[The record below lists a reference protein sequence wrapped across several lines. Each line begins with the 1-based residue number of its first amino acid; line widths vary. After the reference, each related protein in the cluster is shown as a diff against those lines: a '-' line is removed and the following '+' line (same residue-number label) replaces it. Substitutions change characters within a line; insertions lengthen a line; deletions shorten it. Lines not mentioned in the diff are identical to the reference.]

1 MQIRNK
7 LFNIDVSSKNFN
19 VDISNKYIDILKYLH
34 IVIKHRWTILA
45 IFSAIVVSMAVFI
58 LAATPIYQGTV
69 RMIIEKE
76 NPKVLSV
83 QEVMAVD
90 SSGTDYYQTQYKIIE
105 SRTVAREVISRL
117 HLDKSEEFVP
127 TKKKGIISGAVS
139 SIREFFSYIGS
150 IFNTEDPQKI
160 ADKQKR
166 EEDSAIVSQFIGRI
180 NVTPI
185 RNSRLVDVSFEAKD
199 PVLAAQIA
207 NALARAYIDKGLET
221 RLKATQEAIVFLN
234 NEIEREKKKVEEA
247 ERSLLQYKEQ
257 QGIITDFSSDV
268 ENITAQK
275 LATLNSQVVEAEMR
289 RAEAQTRYERAA
301 ALEKNPELAGS
312 VSEIL
317 NNAVIQQIKAI
328 EVTNQKRMSEL
339 ANKYGKNHP
348 QIIAL
353 RNEQETLQSRRMAEI
368 KRIINSLQNEYAVA
382 AAKEQSL
389 KASLS
394 RTKGESLG
402 LNEKAI
408 QYSVLKREAQST
420 KEMYDLL
427 FKRMKETSLT
437 EDIRT
442 GNVRIVDAA
451 EIPRS
456 PFKPKKAQNLMLAI
470 ILGLVLSIGTAFFLE
485 RMDNTIKIPDDIKN
499 NLNISYLGP
508 VPDFSTLPE
517 ADTPKPG
524 ELKLIEELITVSSPK
539 STASEAY
546 RGIRT
551 NILFSSADIAPQ
563 VLLITSSAP
572 AEGKTLTAANLA
584 VVMAQ
589 MGNKVLLIDSDM
601 RKPKLNKVFKTSRD
615 KGLSTILVGGC
626 EISEAIIPTKI
637 PNLDIISSG
646 PVPPNPSEIIGSQKM
661 ATVLAELRGRYERI
675 IIDSPPISAVTDAS
689 ILSKYADGAI
699 IVVRYGET
707 HLEII
712 KNGINQLAS
721 VNAHI
726 FGAILNCVNTGRES
740 YYYYQ
745 YNYYYYGEDGEKKK
759 KTGRHKKSSGGYG
772 NLEV

>member
-1 MQIRNK
+1 MQIRNRFFNIDLSK
-7 LFNIDVSSKNFN
+7 ENFNIDV
-19 VDISNKYIDILKYLH
+19 SNKYIDILKYLH

-58 LAATPIYQGTV
+58 LTATPIYQGTV

-83 QEVMAVD
+83 QEVMSVD

-105 SRTVAREVISRL
+105 SRTVAREVINRL
-117 HLDKSEEFVP
+117 QLDQSEEFVP
-127 TKKKGIISGAVS
+127 KNKGVIGTIKG
-139 SIREFFSYIGS
+139 SIGDFFSYLGS
-150 IFNTEDPQKI
+150 FFNTEDPRKI
-160 ADKQKR
+160 EDKKKR
-166 EEDSAIVSQFIGRI
+166 EDDSAIVSQFISRI

-199 PVLAAQIA
+199 PLLAAKIA
-207 NALARAYIDKGLET
+207 NTLARTYIDKGLET

-247 ERSLLQYKEQ
+247 EKALLRYKEE

-275 LATLNSQVVEAEMR
+275 LATLNTQVVEAEMK

-301 ALEKNPELAGS
+301 ELEKNPELAGS
-312 VSEIL
+312 VSEVL
-317 NNAVIQQIKAI
+317 NDALIRQIKAM
-328 EVTNQKRMSEL
+328 EVENQKRISEL
-339 ANKYGKNHP
+339 SNKYGKNHP

-353 RNEQETLQSRRMAEI
+353 RNEQEALQTRKIAEI
-368 KRIINSLQNEYAVA
+368 KRIINSLKNEYVVA

-389 KASLS
+389 KSALS
-394 RTKGESLG
+394 RQKGESLG

-408 QYSVLKREAQST
+408 RYSVLRREAQST

-442 GNVRIVDAA
+442 GNIRVVDAA
-451 EIPRS
+451 EIPHS
-456 PFKPKKAQNLMLAI
+456 PIKPKKARNLLLAV
-470 ILGLVLSIGTAFFLE
+470 ILGLALSIGTAFFLE
-485 RMDNTIKIPDDIKN
+485 RMDNTIKIPSDIKEH
-499 NLNISYLGP
+499 LKVAYLGP
-508 VPDFSTLPE
+508 VPDFSDLPE
-517 ADTPKPG
+517 GDA
-524 ELKLIEELITVSSPK
+524 LKRGDPRYAEELITATNPK

-551 NILFSSADIAPQ
+551 NILFSSADVAPQ
-563 VLLITSSAP
+563 VILVTSSAP

-589 MGNKVLLIDSDM
+589 MGNRVLLIDSDM
-601 RKPKLNKVFKTSRD
+601 RKPKLNKVFRTSRD

-626 EISEAIIPTKI
+626 EIPDAIVTTKI

-646 PVPPNPSEIIGSQKM
+646 PVPPNPSEIIGSRRM
-661 ATVLAELRGRYERI
+661 AAVLQELRKPYDRI
-675 IIDSPPISAVTDAS
+675 IIDSPPITAVTDAS
-689 ILSKYADGAI
+689 ILAKYADGAI

-712 KNGINQLAS
+712 KNGIHQLNA
-721 VNAHI
+721 VNANI
-726 FGAILNCVNTGRES
+726 FGCILNCVNTGRES

-745 YNYYYYGEDGEKKK
+745 YNYYYYGEDGEKRKR
-759 KTGRHKKSSGGYG
+759 TGRRKKASGAYG
-772 NLEV
+772 DTEA